1 MERFSQLL
9 LPFGLL
15 HPADRVVIYGSGDVG
30 QTYLHQLRH
39 CGYAVVGIVDRKW
52 DGKSLP
58 FPFYGVDRLGELDFD
73 KLLIAVGSQATA
85 ASIRD
90 DLLARGIVSAKLIM
104 PSPSPLSFAVCH
116 QSDAEKMSGDSGEA
130 AARLIAAQCDIPW
143 PEDAAACNVQ
153 TSPTEA
159 VSQQRYGV
167 VVVGTGHMAEQMVD
181 TIWRRV
187 PRLEVVAV
195 VSRDAQR
202 GEAFAR
208 RHGVETVYGSCAEAA
223 RDPRVHLA
231 YIATPVHRHY
241 EQTLTFLHAG
251 KHVLCEK
258 PFALNLPQAREMI
271 EVAQRNKLV
280 LTDGMWPRY
289 MPLAQKLKEVLA
301 QGCIGNVNGMVAN
314 LHYPAMLAPRIARRD
329 MGGGFLLE
337 TGCYLVALASL
348 VLGKDVKK
356 VIATGILTEDG
367 VDREAGMML
376 QYPDAIAC
384 FSMGAEG
391 VSDRRAMIYGEKGY
405 LCLERANEYL
415 GLVRHDAQG
424 TIVEQVS
431 LPGGYEFELLA
442 TLEAI
447 DAGRCFPSAYPHEET
462 LFVLEIL
469 DKARALAGVLYT
481 ADACFEGRREDR

>member
-9 LPFGLL
+9 LPFGQL

-73 KLLIAVGSQATA
+73 KLLIAVGSQVTA

-90 DLLARGIVSAKLIM
+90 DLLSRGVASAKLIM

-116 QSDAEKMSGDSGEA
+116 QSDAEKMAGDPGEA
-130 AARLIAAQCDIPW
+130 AARLIAAQCGMLW
-143 PEDAAACNVQ
+143 PDEAAGNVRS
-153 TSPTEA
+153 SPTEV
-159 VSQQRYGV
+159 VSRQRYGV

-181 TIWRRV
+181 TIRRRV
-187 PRLEVVAV
+187 PRLEVVAI

-208 RHGVETVYGSCAEAA
+208 RYGVEIVYGSCAEAA
-223 RDPRVHLA
+223 RDPRVDLA
-231 YIATPVHRHY
+231 YIATPVHLHH

-271 EVAQRNKLV
+271 KVAQHKKLV

-301 QGCIGNVNGMVAN
+301 EGCIGKVNGMVAN
-314 LHYPAMLAPRIARRD
+314 LHYPAIMAPRIARRD

-337 TGCYLVALASL
+337 TGCYLVALASI
-348 VLGKDVKK
+348 VLGKDVRK

-391 VSDRRAMIYGEKGY
+391 VSDRRAMLYGEKGY

-415 GLVRHDAQG
+415 GLVRYDAQG
-424 TIVEQVS
+424 TVVEQFS

-442 TLEAI
+442 TVDAI
-447 DAGRCFPSAYPHEET
+447 EVGRCFPSPYPHEET

-469 DKARALAGVLYT
+469 DKARALAGVQYT
-481 ADACFEGRREDR
+481 ADACLEGRGKDR